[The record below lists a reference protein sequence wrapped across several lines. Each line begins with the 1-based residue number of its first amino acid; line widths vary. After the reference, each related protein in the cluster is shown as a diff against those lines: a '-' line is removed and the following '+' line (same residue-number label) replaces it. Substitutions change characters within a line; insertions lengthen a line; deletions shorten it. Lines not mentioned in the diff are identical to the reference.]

1 GNVYV
6 ADTGNSVIRKIASN
20 GVVTTIAGLAGI
32 AGLMDG
38 AGSNAWFNQ
47 PKGIALSSSGVLYV
61 ADTGNAAIRAVTL
74 AGSVTTLDLSSGAAV
89 ANTSENVPVVAQPVA
104 TSSTSAPGVATSGS
118 SSSGGGGGGAMN
130 AGTVLALLLGCSLRA
145 GFLRRRA
152 CAALGKAA

>member
-74 AGSVTTLDLSSGAAV
+74 AGSVTTLDLSSSVSVSSNSDYVPAV
-89 ANTSENVPVVAQPVA
+89 APPVA
-104 TSSTSAPGVATSGS
+104 SSASALGAS
-118 SSSGGGGGGAMN
+118 SAGPSNSGGGGGAMN
-130 AGTVLALLLGCSLRA
+130 GGTVLALLLACLMRA
-145 GFLRRRA
+145 GFLRRRRVS
-152 CAALGKAA
+152 AALGNAA